1 MVVYVRQGE
10 SPGDYCLTSM
20 KVCVWGVMHASTVR
34 RCVCVCVCVCGGGGP
49 HPKTTTA
56 SPLGRY
62 SRTPRPL
69 QPHP

>member
-34 RCVCVCVCVCGGGGP
+34 RCVCVCVCVCGGGGATP
-49 HPKTTTA
+49 QDHYC
-56 SPLGRY
+56 L
-62 SRTPRPL
+62 TPRPL